1 MEIASGKKKKKLIFF
16 LNNFFFFFK
25 SVRIAS
31 YVRKPVKTVKIRKT
45 HVKNVQVD
53 TSAVADVYDATMIAH
68 FVDIMSI
75 LLSLTKV
82 KMAFVH
88 LLCYL
93 IRLYSNK
100 THR

>member
-1 MEIASGKKKKKLIFF
+1 M
-16 LNNFFFFFK
+16 
-25 SVRIAS
+25 SVNITLS
-31 YVRKPVKTVKIRKT
+31 CHCIQMLDDV
-45 HVKNVQVD
+45 
-53 TSAVADVYDATMIAH
+53 AVAGVYDATMIAH